1 MVSCRHEP
9 LTNRVEWHDGP
20 MTTLTEGV
28 ASLQVDT
35 HADRSSISIPAL
47 RILGRLAERH
57 FVAVVAALERLDAD
71 AAELRQLRE
80 TLDALESEA
89 GA

>member
-1 MVSCRHEP
+1 MLDSDRLTSLEKRSRSDRATVS
-9 LTNRVEWHDGP
+9 
-20 MTTLTEGV
+20 
-28 ASLQVDT
+28 A
-35 HADRSSISIPAL
+35 PAL
-47 RILGRLAERH
+47 RILGQLAERH

-80 TLDALESEA
+80 TLEVLESEA